1 MKKITSILTFVL
13 LAFTCLLSTPLHS
26 QISGFSKLYRNEADD
41 IQRAEIITCIEA
53 DTSTNYLFF
62 SSVAIRD
69 SDGRVDASLFK
80 TDLDGNILNFRSD
93 TFSNGDLAIFSLKID
108 GSDIYWG
115 GFATEIIESS
125 SIPIPYFFLRK
136 TDKNLNVVWDKKYMA
151 DARDINIWEIIV
163 DKSSNSILLLG
174 RKSTPA
180 DAATSD
186 FPFTKDKIWLAK
198 LDTLGNV
205 ISEHYPEPGNY
216 TGAASMIKNQDGY
229 LITGNTYN
237 WEAASYGSAF
247 ALQIDSLCNEV
258 WHELYLPSGASTS
271 GIIGSA
277 KSNLESNEY
286 YYNAGYCV
294 VPGLSESLA
303 LLNKIDAEGYE
314 VWSQYL
320 IGHTGINSFWDV
332 TTTDVANHQ
341 VACGSSWNDE
351 GVSGWLHAFTDD
363 GTQKWSN
370 RYTANPRSFDHEY
383 LYKIVALP
391 DGSVVAAG
399 SSWGQDALGRWSQD
413 GWLLKVDSN
422 GCITPDCTLSAPDQ
436 KKIASKISVYPS
448 PVSDGRFTL
457 RSTLPFSADVTV
469 TLTNNLGAKVMDLPS
484 PGFVT
489 EKNYQLSLAAGVYYL
504 QIRDKGQLASV
515 LKLVVL

>member
-1 MKKITSILTFVL
+1 MKWITIGKATML
-13 LAFTCLLSTPLHS
+13 LLFLIPVSKPIYSQTP
-26 QISGFSKLYRNEADD
+26 GFSKLYRTETDG
-41 IQRAEIITCIEA
+41 ILRTETISCIA
-53 DTSTNYLFF
+53 VDTQESLFF
-62 SSVAIRD
+62 FATIAIRD
-69 SDGRVDASLFK
+69 SDGRIDASLFK
-80 TDLDGNILNFRSD
+80 TDWEGNIISSRSD
-93 TFSNGDLAIFSLKID
+93 TFSNGHLGFFAVAVNGD
-108 GSDIYWG
+108 DIYWAG
-115 GFATEIIESS
+115 SASETNSS
-125 SIPIPYFFLRK
+125 GHKPYACVRK
-136 TDKNLNVVWDKKYMA
+136 TDKNLNLVWDKKY
-151 DARDINIWEIIV
+151 DSEVLDININDIQFN
-163 DKSSNSILLLG
+163 SPSNSIQLVG
-174 RKSTPA
+174 RKATKLEDATTEFPYTP
-180 DAATSD
+180 
-186 FPFTKDKIWLAK
+186 DKIWFVRV
-198 LDTLGNV
+198 DTSGN
-205 ISEHYPEPGNY
+205 ILNNLHPESGNN
-216 TGAASMIKNQDGY
+216 TFGSTILKNNDHY

-237 WEAASYGSAF
+237 WEAASYGSAY
-247 ALQIDSLCNEV
+247 ALLIDSLGIEA
-258 WHELYLPSGASTS
+258 WHKLYLPSGASSS
-271 GIIGSA
+271 GIIGSS
-277 KSNLESNEY
+277 KQLTQSGNK
-286 YYNAGYCV
+286 YYNAGFCV
-294 VPGLSESLA
+294 VPGVSESLA
-303 LLNKIDAEGYE
+303 FLNKIDAEGSE
-314 VWSQYL
+314 LWSQYL
-320 IGHTGINSFWDV
+320 IGHTGSNQFWDV